1 MLVWNY
7 MGRKLELRLKTKVEK
22 TRDRMET
29 PCPFLFPYPQIP
41 INIKRM
47 TAAIQRAHPDTK

>member
-1 MLVWNY
+1 